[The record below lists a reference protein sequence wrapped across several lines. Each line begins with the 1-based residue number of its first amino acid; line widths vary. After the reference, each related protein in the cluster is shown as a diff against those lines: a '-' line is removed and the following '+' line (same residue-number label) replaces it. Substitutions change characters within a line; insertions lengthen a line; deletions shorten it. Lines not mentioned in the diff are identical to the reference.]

1 MLKKN
6 ILFIHFFNGS
16 KITLSKTKYNID
28 SINILQKNTT
38 LDNVDGD
45 HYDLII
51 LGGGKPGLPKAS
63 QVHRY
68 SPSLYRFLERYK
80 NNTILGICYGMEIL
94 YHFYYKKQV
103 KLLNNRN
110 VSRQNVV
117 LDQRYSISKKLGKC
131 LCDVKFNH
139 KYYCPHICD
148 GVISHIMYDDGKKN
162 PVYIPS
168 FVKFSDNCYAI
179 QFHIKNYSR
188 LEHLVNTIFKLY

>member
-1 MLKKN
+1 MLYYIEYMLKN

-63 QVHRY
+63 QAYRY
-68 SPSLYRFLERYK
+68 SPSLYRFQRDTK
-80 NNTILGICYGMEIL
+80 TILGICYGMELL

-110 VSRQNVV
+110 VSRQNVI
-117 LDQRYSISKKLGKC
+117 DQRYTISQKLGNVYVM
-131 LCDVKFNH
+131 LNLITNIIV
-139 KYYCPHICD
+139 P
-148 GVISHIMYDDGKKN
+148 ISMMESYLNI
-162 PVYIPS
+162 
-168 FVKFSDNCYAI
+168 
-179 QFHIKNYSR
+179 
-188 LEHLVNTIFKLY
+188 